1 MKRPATIYDATIWSN
16 IDMYRDSDTSD
27 IAMLVYRF
35 FNFLRFTVANLMQMM
50 YFDHEK

>member
-35 FNFLRFTVANLMQMM
+35 FNFLRFTVAILMQMM